1 MKSYVNVVKFYE
13 SEVLMVS
20 DKMKGLLAGSSV
32 IRAMFEDVKD
42 LLRSMEVKR
51 YMTSD
56 LATPSPTLPRT

>member
-32 IRAMFEDVKD
+32 IRAMFEDG
-42 LLRSMEVKR
+42 KR
-51 YMTSD
+51 
-56 LATPSPTLPRT
+56 LAKEY